1 MLQAIAGYDPN
12 DPTTS
17 REPVPDYSAHLT
29 GDVKGLRV
37 GIVQQMMGDQVEP
50 EETRDIVSQAI
61 DVLKGA
67 WRSG

>member
-1 MLQAIAGYDPN
+1 MLQAIAGYDPR

-37 GIVQQMMGDQVEP
+37 GIVQQMMGRPGGSGDQG
-50 EETRDIVSQAI
+50 T
-61 DVLKGA
+61 
-67 WRSG
+67 